1 MKQKTKY
8 MLFYKQNKIVN
19 KLNLRI
25 NNNII
30 NETVKCN
37 FLGLHINSRLT
48 WDAHITEVSTKII
61 RTTGIIKKLQLIV
74 AKKYIAIY
82 ILFDITTY

>member
-1 MKQKTKY
+1 
-8 MLFYKQNKIVN
+8 MLFHKQNKIIN

-30 NETVKCN
+30 NETDKFN

-48 WDAHITEVSTKII
+48 WDAHIKEVSSKII
-61 RTTGIIKKLQLIV
+61 RTTSIIKKLQLTFP
-74 AKKYIAIY
+74 KKNIAFHYI
-82 ILFDITTY
+82 TR